1 MAERIEAEKVS
12 LEEVFSPRGV
22 AVVGA
27 SGSGRMGF
35 PEGVLMGLIE
45 AGCPAIYPVNPKY
58 KEIMGLACYPDL
70 TSIPGIV
77 DFVVVSIPAT
87 GVMSLLDDCAK
98 KGVKAVQFFTAGFS
112 ESGIAQRVDLEQEM
126 LQKAKASG
134 FRIIGPNCVGVFVP
148 KSKLV
153 NLPGVFPRA
162 GRRCFYFSK
171 RRTRQ

>member
-98 KGVKAVQFFTAGFS
+98 KALRRSSFLRPGLVKAASPSAWIWNRKCYKKPRHRGF
-112 ESGIAQRVDLEQEM
+112 ESSGPIVWVSLSP
-126 LQKAKASG
+126 KASW
-134 FRIIGPNCVGVFVP
+134 
-148 KSKLV
+148 
-153 NLPGVFPRA
+153 
-162 GRRCFYFSK
+162 
-171 RRTRQ
+171 